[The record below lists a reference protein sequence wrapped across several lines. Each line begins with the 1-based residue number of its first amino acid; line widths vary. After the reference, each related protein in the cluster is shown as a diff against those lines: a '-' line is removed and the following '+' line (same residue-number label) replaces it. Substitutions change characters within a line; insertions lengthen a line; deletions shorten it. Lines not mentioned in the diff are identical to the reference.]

1 MKTFVILVATLLT
14 SVSIFAQTVRGEE
27 KSCTNLWIVNNTL
40 TSHVPSSI
48 DLLFVDRLERRLKT
62 TEGLCYRG
70 HAEMGEWQAQSHQK
84 NDMLLEFN
92 LGTLDSANGVGEVGK
107 HIEAVSYSIF
117 AYDKNVSRIINLG
130 SQLTWFSTAHPDQY
144 DLYMHNVMAN
154 IIFSLNLSAI
164 GTLGPR

>member
-1 MKTFVILVATLLT
+1 MKGFVILIATLIASAT
-14 SVSIFAQTVRGEE
+14 ISSQAVWAENKTCS
-27 KSCTNLWIVNNTL
+27 NLWIVNNTV
-40 TSHVPSSI
+40 SSRVPSSV
-48 DLLFVDRLERRLKT
+48 DLLFVDRLEQRLKAT
-62 TEGLCYRG
+62 DSFCYRG
-70 HAEMGEWQAQSHQK
+70 YAKLGEWQTQSHQR

-92 LGTLDSANGVGEVGK
+92 LGTLDDANGVGEVGK

-117 AYDKNVSRIINLG
+117 AYDRNAGRIINLG

-154 IIFSLNLSAI
+154 VVFSLNLSAI